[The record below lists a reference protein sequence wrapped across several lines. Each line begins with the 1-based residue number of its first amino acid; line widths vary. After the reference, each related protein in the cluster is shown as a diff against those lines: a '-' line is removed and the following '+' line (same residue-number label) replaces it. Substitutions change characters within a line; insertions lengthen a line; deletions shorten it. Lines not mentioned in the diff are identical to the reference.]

1 MELNDIIYTINGQ
14 FRFICNPYPKKSPYQ
29 LGRLPVTLFNLEAIL
44 PA

>member
-14 FRFICNPYPKKSPYQ
+14 FRFIYNPYPKKSPYQ
-29 LGRLPVTLFNLEAIL
+29 LSRLPGTLFDLEAIL